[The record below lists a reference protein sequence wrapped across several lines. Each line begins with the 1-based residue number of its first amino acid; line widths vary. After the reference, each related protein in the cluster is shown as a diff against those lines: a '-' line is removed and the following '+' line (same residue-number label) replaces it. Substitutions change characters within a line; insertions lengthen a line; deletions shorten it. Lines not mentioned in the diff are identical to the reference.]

1 MHPQPQPRVPLQPT
15 DLRFLLLLPVTRMDY
30 GPFSFDP
37 LEKLIGQPVERV
49 LSSLMTGPRTRRPGQ
64 GGAPAA
70 EVYPLRLP
78 VGEGASVPLGALGE
92 LGFFN
97 ERGLLKLT
105 VPAQAGTWLAERL
118 GDARVAGPTDG
129 VGMDRRS
136 RVKHVWVRL
145 KPGFKAGMP
154 VAGFGE
160 VGVEVA

>member
-1 MHPQPQPRVPLQPT
+1 MHPQPQPRVPFQPA

-49 LSSLMTGPRTRRPGQ
+49 LSSLMTGPRTRRAAAGTPGV
-64 GGAPAA
+64 

-78 VGEGASVPLGALGE
+78 VGEGAAVPLGALGE

-105 VPAQAGTWLAERL
+105 VPAQAGAWLAERL
-118 GDARVAGPTDG
+118 GDALVAGPTDG

-136 RVKHVWVRL
+136 RVKIVWVKLR
-145 KPGFKAGMP
+145 PGFKAGLP
-154 VAGFGE
+154 ITGFGE
-160 VGVEVA
+160 VGVEVST